1 MVLSLFVRR
10 IWRGHVARERRW
22 RGIAYAF
29 LAIFAV
35 LTLLP
40 SVVSAQQRT
49 CDCVCQ
55 NSEGTV
61 ENDGP
66 DCSDS
71 TECSFT
77 ACRDY
82 CTRLGGGFQPGVNRG
97 FVCRNRG
104 TEPGTSAPAT
114 GGTSGG
120 STGASAPAPSS
131 GTDAPA
137 PAPSGEATAT
147 STSSGG
153 GSSGGALRFVLPSC
167 TSDGNCSLTDIINTG
182 IRFANFLVG
191 LSGIAFLGIFLYAGA
206 NIILFANDAGS
217 FKQAKSMLQGA
228 VVGVVIVMIAG
239 VAVRFVSS
247 SLGVNQSFLRTPG
260 ASTRST
266 PTPPPASTPP
276 ASR

>member
-1 MVLSLFVRR
+1 MALSFFARR
-10 IWRGHVARERRW
+10 VWRGVSSL
-22 RGIAYAF
+22 

-35 LTLLP
+35 LTFLP
-40 SVVSAQQRT
+40 ATVNAQQRT

-66 DCSDS
+66 DCSSS

-104 TEPGTSAPAT
+104 AEPGTPTSAPAT

-120 STGASAPAPSS
+120 STGSSAPAPST
-131 GTDAPA
+131 GTDTPA
-137 PAPSGEATAT
+137 PAPSGETAPT

-153 GSSGGALRFVLPSC
+153 SSGGGLRFVLPSC
-167 TSDGNCSLTDIINTG
+167 TNDGNCSLTDIINTG

-191 LSGIAFLGIFLYAGA
+191 LSGIVFLGIFLYAGA
-206 NIILFANDAGS
+206 NIILFANDEGS
-217 FKQAKSMLQGA
+217 FKKAKAMIQGA
-228 VVGVVIVMIAG
+228 VVGVVIVMVAG

-247 SLGVNQSFLRTPG
+247 TLGVNQSLLRTPG